1 MERHSKGIVLANK
14 FIVCVHLGFR
24 PLSPIRCSIKQP
36 FLVLS
41 FCDFLFSG
49 IRNEYYAMF
58 RNNFFDNI
66 KPAVSFRWSIMTE
79 RVGIKR
85 RSDLQGLRYYCPWQA
100 EN

>member
-1 MERHSKGIVLANK
+1 MIIMMERHSKGIVLANK
-14 FIVCVHLGFR
+14 FIVRVHLGFR

-66 KPAVSFRWSIMTE
+66 KPAVSFR
-79 RVGIKR
+79 
-85 RSDLQGLRYYCPWQA
+85 
-100 EN
+100 